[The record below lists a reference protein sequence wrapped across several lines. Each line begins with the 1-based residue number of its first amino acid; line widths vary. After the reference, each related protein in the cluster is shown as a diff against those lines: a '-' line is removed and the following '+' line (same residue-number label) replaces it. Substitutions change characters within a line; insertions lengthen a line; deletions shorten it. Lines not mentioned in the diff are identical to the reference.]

1 MLNAGYLTYFLERK
15 NIKKTGG
22 IFNLIQLICRKGFQA
37 RSLGSELT
45 VGNNAGKEGEVSC
58 SSQHQTRSLSLRR
71 FPKHCIFRCRVSVV
85 IHSRERTTS
94 EIISNFAHAV
104 PATPA
109 ASPRRGGGGRGQT
122 TGGRGQDAGA
132 EPGRACPRRAQ
143 ARWRPA
149 APVKRAEGE
158 ECRAPVGP
166 GGGGGERRGRC
177 GERDAGGAMRSGA
190 ARPPRPAPFPGPH
203 LTLAWL

>member
-109 ASPRRGGGGRGQT
+109 ASPRRGGGVARPQGGGVRLRGAGSRGGGGA
-122 TGGRGQDAGA
+122 GGRGQAG
-132 EPGRACPRRAQ
+132 PVRGVRRRA
-143 ARWRPA
+143 
-149 APVKRAEGE
+149 G
-158 ECRAPVGP
+158 GP
-166 GGGGGERRGRC
+166 L
-177 GERDAGGAMRSGA
+177 
-190 ARPPRPAPFPGPH
+190 PR
-203 LTLAWL
+203 